1 MLSVVIVDIELDLS
15 CCNNCLKMKTD
26 FQVSYYS
33 ITPSFPGE
41 LKLFDMQPNLM
52 ENTLYYNYSTGI

>member
-1 MLSVVIVDIELDLS
+1 
-15 CCNNCLKMKTD
+15 MKTD

-41 LKLFDMQPNLM
+41 LKLFDMEPNLM